1 MTLKIEATS
10 RAGTTTLRLIGRVEA
25 EHLAEVQ
32 ALVRA
37 YPSPLVFDLSDVTLV
52 DIAFVRFLIA
62 CESDGIEIL
71 HSPPY
76 VSEWMDRER
85 PTPTPT

>member
-1 MTLKIEATS
+1 M
-10 RAGTTTLRLIGRVEA
+10 LRFIGRIEA

-37 YPSPLVFDLSDVTLV
+37 YRSPLVFDLSEVTLV

-62 CESDGIEIL
+62 LESDGIEVR
-71 HSPPY
+71 HCPPY
-76 VSEWMDRER
+76 ISEWMDRER
-85 PTPTPT
+85 SRV